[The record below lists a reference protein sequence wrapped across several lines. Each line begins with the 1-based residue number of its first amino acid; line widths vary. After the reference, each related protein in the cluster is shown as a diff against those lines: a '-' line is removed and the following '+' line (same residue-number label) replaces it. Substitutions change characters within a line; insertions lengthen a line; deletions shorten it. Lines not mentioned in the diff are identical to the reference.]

1 MTSVNMLPIDTLDP
15 NLQAMHA
22 QFQNQAAFNA
32 GLQGGPVPMGM
43 PPQGQPPGTAFA
55 ALLAQQQ
62 QTAATGYAA
71 MPPGVQPQTVP
82 GGTMVGYVDPAL
94 AHQQAQ
100 AVQNAQ
106 AAQQAAH
113 VAQAAQAAQAAQ
125 VQEQARIAK
134 QRREDKLREQEKAQQ
149 EAEKLRCH
157 LHTKPNNK
165 CKFCKRYQEFVREKE
180 ANSASKDVSS
190 NKAGRGSAG
199 ADGDKMR
206 GPLEIENTK
215 TFGFSKLLQTHIVES
230 AHFKAI
236 LTLES
241 LDQLVEEMCQF
252 ADNIEPYVQNSST
265 TPSALF
271 CCLYRLFTLGCD
283 RRQLGRL
290 IDNADNAYVRCA
302 GFLFIR
308 FGLQPDQLWPWLG
321 EYILDDEELRP
332 QKESDWHTSI
342 GEFVEGLLTQD
353 KYYNVVLP
361 RLPRSTRISLENK
374 LAGVAQYRKRAKA
387 NLDLLEVYREEG
399 VRGEANVDGEWRP
412 CVTMEIFE
420 DVPSRLKVLVRL
432 EDDTE
437 ETVHLGKVI
446 LTDRRYDS
454 YMGKPHGGRDRS
466 RSRDRVDWSRSK
478 GRSDRELVDEMRK
491 LDRDR
496 AVCNSGKEYARKP
509 VGYKAACALPRE
521 QGAASHRLMEE
532 ETFVPMKQS
541 RRRSPSPSLQQ
552 QEFRKAPSAEH
563 QARMQQVFEKY
574 GIQKTAESANSRA
587 DIDTPEVMRLG

>member
-1 MTSVNMLPIDTLDP
+1 MTSVNMLPLDTLDP

-22 QFQNQAAFNA
+22 QFQNQVAFNA
-32 GLQGGPVPMGM
+32 GLQGGSVPMGTTS
-43 PPQGQPPGTAFA
+43 QGQPPSTALA

-62 QTAATGYAA
+62 QTAASGYAA

-94 AHQQAQ
+94 AQQQAQ

-106 AAQQAAH
+106 VAQQAAH
-113 VAQAAQAAQAAQ
+113 VAQAVQVAQAAQAH
-125 VQEQARIAK
+125 EQARIAQ
-134 QRREDKLREQEKAQQ
+134 QRREDKLREQAAERE
-149 EAEKLRCH
+149 EAERLRCH

-165 CKFCKRYQEFVREKE
+165 CKFCKRYQEFMREKE
-180 ANSASKDVSS
+180 ANSTSKEVSS
-190 NKAGRGSAG
+190 HKVGRGSG
-199 ADGDKMR
+199 DADRDKMR
-206 GPLEIENTK
+206 GPLEIANAK
-215 TFGFSKLLQTHIVES
+215 TFGFSPLLQTHIVES
-230 AHFKAI
+230 AHFKAL

-252 ADNIEPYVQNSST
+252 ADSIEPYVTNSST

-271 CCLYRLFTLGCD
+271 CCLYKLFTMGCD

-290 IDNADNAYVRCA
+290 VDNTDNAYVRCA

-308 FGLQPDQLWPWLG
+308 FGLQPDQLWPLLG
-321 EYILDDEELRP
+321 EYILDDEVLRP

-342 GEFVEGLLTQD
+342 GEFVEGLLTKD

-361 RLPRSTRISLENK
+361 RLPRSTRINLENK
-374 LAGVAQYRKRAKA
+374 LAGVAQFRKRAKA

-399 VRGEANVDGEWRP
+399 VRVEANVDGGWRP
-412 CVTMEIFE
+412 CFTMELFE
-420 DVPSRLKVLVRL
+420 DVISRLKVLVRMD
-432 EDDTE
+432 DDTE

-446 LTDRRYDS
+446 LTDRRYNG
-454 YMGKPHGGRDRS
+454 YVGKPHGGRERS

-509 VGYKAACALPRE
+509 LGYKASCALPRE

-563 QARMQQVFEKY
+563 QARMQHVFEKY
-574 GIQKTAESANSRA
+574 GIQKNAESANNRA
-587 DIDTPEVMRLG
+587 DIDTPDVMRLG